1 MKRAH
6 AIASLGPI
14 GYLPASGTLSTLVT
28 MPMVYL
34 LAEYVT
40 PIAYALIVFL
50 IALAAFGS
58 IHEVLKHS
66 TETDPSHIVIDEL
79 VGYLYT
85 FLFLP
90 ITMKTLFV
98 GFLLF
103 RFFDITKWCGVNYC
117 EKLPGAWGVLA
128 DDCAAG
134 LLSNVVLQWMLHY
147 GVI

>member
-14 GYLPASGTLSTLVT
+14 GYLPVSGTFATLITIPV
-28 MPMVYL
+28 VYL
-34 LAEYVT
+34 LAEYIA
-40 PIAYALIVFL
+40 PIAYALIVCL
-50 IALAAFGS
+50 ITVVALAS
-58 IHEVLKHS
+58 IHEVLKQS
-66 TETDPSHIVIDEL
+66 TDPDPSHIVIDEV
-79 VGYLYT
+79 VGCFYT

-90 ITMKTLFV
+90 VNGKTLII

-103 RFFDITKWCGVNYC
+103 RFFDITKWCGIKYC